1 MMLSI
6 KNAKYIDDFKIYLQ
20 FNNNRKGEVD
30 LKEFLEKT
38 PLKPF
43 KRLKE
48 REKFR
53 NFKVDYTLIWDEDLD
68 LAPEYLYY
76 KCFENDTSL
85 QKQFSEWGYIE

>member
-1 MMLSI
+1 MLAI
-6 KNAKYIDDFKIYLQ
+6 KDAKYIDGFKIYLQ
-20 FNNNRKGEVD
+20 FNDNREGEVD
-30 LKEFLEKT
+30 LKDFLEKT

-48 REKFR
+48 IDKFK

-76 KCFENDTSL
+76 KTFENDPTL
-85 QKQFSEWGYIE
+85 KEQFIEWGYIQ

>member
-1 MMLSI
+1 MLAI
-6 KNAKYIDDFKIYLQ
+6 KDAKYIDGFKIYLQ
-20 FNNNRKGEVD
+20 FNDNREGEVD
-30 LKEFLEKT
+30 LKDFLEKT

-48 REKFR
+48 IDKFK

-76 KCFENDTSL
+76 KTFESDPTL
-85 QKQFSEWGYIE
+85 QEQFIEWGYIQ

>member
-1 MMLSI
+1 MLSI

-20 FNNNRKGEVD
+20 FNNNREGEVD
-30 LKEFLEKT
+30 LKEFIEKT

-43 KRLKE
+43 KRLKK

-53 NFKVDYTLIWDEDLD
+53 DFKVDYTLIWDEDLD

-76 KCFENDTSL
+76 KTFEHDPTL
-85 QKQFSEWGYIE
+85 KEQFIKWGYLK

>member
-1 MMLSI
+1 MLAI
-6 KNAKYIDDFKIYLQ
+6 KDAKYIDGFKIYLQ
-20 FNNNRKGEVD
+20 FNDNREGEVD
-30 LKEFLEKT
+30 LKDFLEKT

-48 REKFR
+48 IDKFK

-76 KCFENDTSL
+76 KTFESDPTL
-85 QKQFSEWGYIE
+85 KEQFIEWGYIQ